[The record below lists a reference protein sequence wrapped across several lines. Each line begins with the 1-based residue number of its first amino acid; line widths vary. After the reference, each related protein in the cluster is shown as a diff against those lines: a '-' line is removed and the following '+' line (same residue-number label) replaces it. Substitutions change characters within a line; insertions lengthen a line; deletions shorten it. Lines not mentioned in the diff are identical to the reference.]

1 MPRTWLVD
9 AAPRNHVLPASAV
22 AMLLRAADDATPA
35 ARLLDFLNEVV
46 TVDFLSLVSHRS
58 AAESSGPRLVEG
70 HGQAGSNA
78 PRRADRPDASRGA
91 GRAAGRDDGRDVT
104 AECFAIYRQRYW
116 QSDAATRIAE
126 HLQAEP
132 GGAPAVTVLHWLP
145 NDIPVSAWRS
155 EIYDREHLAG
165 RLSFLYTP
173 QPGQAYSI
181 NLYRREP
188 LGAFR
193 SGEVDRLLAVAPLLR
208 QVHRQVLA
216 RPVPTASL
224 PIPIDRTIL
233 DAERVLARMQLKLS
247 PRELQVCARIA
258 SGVTADGIAAD
269 LGIAPSTVA
278 TLRKRAYGKL
288 GDAGIIGGRWRLSQL
303 PGL

>member
-1 MPRTWLVD
+1 M
-9 AAPRNHVLPASAV
+9 
-22 AMLLRAADDATPA
+22 
-35 ARLLDFLNEVV
+35 
-46 TVDFLSLVSHRS
+46 
-58 AAESSGPRLVEG
+58 
-70 HGQAGSNA
+70 
-78 PRRADRPDASRGA
+78 
-91 GRAAGRDDGRDVT
+91 
-104 AECFAIYRQRYW
+104 
-116 QSDAATRIAE
+116 
-126 HLQAEP
+126 
-132 GGAPAVTVLHWLP
+132 
-145 NDIPVSAWRS
+145 
-155 EIYDREHLAG
+155 
-165 RLSFLYTP
+165 
-173 QPGQAYSI
+173 
-181 NLYRREP
+181 
-188 LGAFR
+188 
-193 SGEVDRLLAVAPLLR
+193 
-208 QVHRQVLA
+208 LA